1 MVAQAALLEWK
12 GGDGVWSATAPT
24 ASPWKNNGVYTN
36 DAAVIMG
43 DIDGHA
49 PQTVTIDG
57 VVSPTIVMVQANDT
71 DYVWNAAEGG
81 GSLEGTANLEKTGNG
96 TLTINTDNTGYS
108 GKIIL
113 GGGLVEIQNA
123 GALGTGDIVFN
134 GGALKYGTGI
144 TTDIS
149 GQLKTDALASNAI
162 LVDTNGNAVTWA
174 SLAGWA
180 GTLTRS
186 GEGSLMLGA
195 GTYEGS

>member
-1 MVAQAALLEWK
+1 M
-12 GGDGVWSATAPT
+12 
-24 ASPWKNNGVYTN
+24 
-36 DAAVIMG
+36 
-43 DIDGHA
+43 
-49 PQTVTIDG
+49 
-57 VVSPTIVMVQANDT
+57 
-71 DYVWNAAEGG
+71 
-81 GSLEGTANLEKTGNG
+81 
-96 TLTINTDNTGYS
+96 
-108 GKIIL
+108 
-113 GGGLVEIQNA
+113 EIQNA

-186 GEGSLMLGA
+186 GEGSLMLGGFPDHRSGKCFSDRRYWRYHKQDGRRHPDYQQEYFYQFQRLHASGGKWDSFPEA
-195 GTYEGS
+195 G